1 NTMTPVTLSRLT
13 LLSAV
18 AASLALAGCHSRP
31 RKVPDAPPAVEGSAP
46 GPAYG
51 KPAPGTGWSPALQTA
66 RGQLESRLKGTGVTV
81 DRSTDNRLWITLPG
95 DQSFEANRSALKPA
109 ARSALDQ
116 VAVVTGRIP
125 NMDVRIVGHTDSK
138 GSVSANNA
146 LSLDRAASTRDWLVA
161 RGFSPVRVAVAGR
174 GAQDRGG
181 PTHTHAGRAANRR
194 VEILIGERTAGPAT
208 TPPPAGR

>member
-1 NTMTPVTLSRLT
+1 MIPATLSPVSRLA
-13 LLSAV
+13 LLSTVGAT
-18 AASLALAGCHSRP
+18 LWLAGCHSAP

-51 KPAPGTGWSPALQTA
+51 KPAPGAGWSPTLQTA

-116 VAVVTGRIP
+116 VAVVTGKIP

-138 GSVSANNA
+138 GSVAANNA

-161 RGFSPVRVAVAGR
+161 RGFSPVRIAVAGR
-174 GAQDRGG
+174 GAQDPVGSND
-181 PTHTHAGRAANRR
+181 TDAGRAANRR
-194 VEILIGERTAGPAT
+194 VEILIGERTAA
-208 TPPPAGR
+208 TPPSPAAR